1 MCNILAVRIIKIIEI
16 KAIRHKIIY
25 FIFIT
30 TIYSLKVSQNKIF
43 NKNNL
48 KFTTMIY
55 FYESTNKRDKL
66 IHPLTISTTS
76 ERRAYALAV
85 INFLKNH
92 MIGSPK
98 RIEL

>member
-1 MCNILAVRIIKIIEI
+1 MCKILAVRIIYIIEI
-16 KAIRHKIIY
+16 KTIRYKIIY
-25 FIFIT
+25 FIFIA

-76 ERRAYALAV
+76 ERKAYALAV

-98 RIEL
+98 RIEI